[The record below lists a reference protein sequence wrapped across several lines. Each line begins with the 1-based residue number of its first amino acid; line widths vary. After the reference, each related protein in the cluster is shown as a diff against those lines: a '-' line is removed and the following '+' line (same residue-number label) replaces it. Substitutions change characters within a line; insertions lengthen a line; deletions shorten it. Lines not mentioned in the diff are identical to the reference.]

1 MPVKTDLPD
10 VVVRL
15 RGGLI
20 VSCQALPHEPL
31 HGAEIMARMA
41 VAAWQGGAVG
51 IRANTP
57 ADIRAIRERVPLPL
71 IGLYKAGDADVY
83 ITPTLEHARAVLEA
97 GADIVALDATG
108 RPRPDGRSLAEVI
121 AALHGKYGAPVM
133 ADVSTLEEGMTAA
146 DLGADL
152 VSTTLSGYTP
162 YSPQQAGPD
171 LALVAALAAR
181 LSVPVIAEG
190 RIATPA
196 QARAALEAGA
206 FAVVVGAAITRPQ
219 WITTQFVAAMG
230 ARSGEQAGNPQA
242 SPV

>member
-1 MPVKTDLPD
+1 MLARTDLPD
-10 VVVRL
+10 VIARL

-41 VAAWQGGAVG
+41 LAAWQGGAVG

-57 ADIRAIRERVPLPL
+57 ADIRAIRARVPLPL

-83 ITPTLEHARAVLEA
+83 ITPTLEHARAVIEA

-108 RPRPDGRSLAEVI
+108 RPRPDGRSLVQVI
-121 AALHGKYGAPVM
+121 TALHDDHHALVM
-133 ADVSTLEEGMTAA
+133 ADVSTVAEGVAA
-146 DLGADL
+146 AQMGADL
-152 VSTTLSGYTP
+152 ISTTLSGYTP
-162 YSPQQAGPD
+162 YSPQQDGPD

-181 LSVPVIAEG
+181 VAVPVIAEG
-190 RIATPA
+190 RISTPA
-196 QARAALEAGA
+196 LARAALEAGA

-219 WITTQFVAAMG
+219 WITAQFAA
-230 ARSGEQAGNPQA
+230 ALSADSSAAGPQA
-242 SPV
+242 SAV